1 VPRGVIAVAG
11 THADTLRVQP
21 WAQVAILLLSSVTLI
36 AGTVVVGF
44 PVLPPV
50 VISLAA
56 LVGGTIVVF
65 WVERRETSVDT
76 GWLAVVPLIDIVA
89 IAVIAAPLSHELQLA
104 SALVI
109 LPLSW
114 LAVAFDP
121 VSIVIGVLVSAS
133 VPASHALATDS
144 WPQEAVDWVPFVLAP
159 IVMAVFATSAYVVGR
174 QLRENQRATDAT
186 MERLREESRARAA
199 DVATMTAIE
208 EGTEDAVAVFDRAG
222 ALLRINATARRLAW
236 QARLD
241 FRRPGLGDHRVFA
254 ADRLSPVTFPDEAVK
269 TIIDRMFTIEH
280 VAWLG
285 APGDQVAVHYRMFPI
300 ATEGELVGAAI
311 IAHDVT
317 ELVEGIEV
325 RDRFLDSVGHELRTP
340 LTVLLGETDLALMSD
355 VPESVASRLAAID
368 AAASRLLTTVE
379 HLTAAGRESV
389 AMLRDTAEVAII
401 TGDTVATHRPLA
413 AECGVTL
420 HVNNRAVGHS
430 HVDTRAFR
438 AILTQVLVHAI
449 RFTPAGGEVVVSTDV
464 LGDSRPV
471 VEIRDTGVGMTETER
486 RRAFERFYRSDYARD
501 NAIPGAGV
509 GLSIAKKLADQAGI
523 GVELL
528 PAVGGGLSRVSCFRA
543 PRLTRSLPPPRSRMT
558 RDDST
563 EIRVQGVS

>member
-1 VPRGVIAVAG
+1 MR
-11 THADTLRVQP
+11 
-21 WAQVAILLLSSVTLI
+21 
-36 AGTVVVGF
+36 
-44 PVLPPV
+44 
-50 VISLAA
+50 
-56 LVGGTIVVF
+56 
-65 WVERRETSVDT
+65 
-76 GWLAVVPLIDIVA
+76 
-89 IAVIAAPLSHELQLA
+89 
-104 SALVI
+104 
-109 LPLSW
+109 
-114 LAVAFDP
+114 
-121 VSIVIGVLVSAS
+121 
-133 VPASHALATDS
+133 
-144 WPQEAVDWVPFVLAP
+144 
-159 IVMAVFATSAYVVGR
+159 
-174 QLRENQRATDAT
+174 
-186 MERLREESRARAA
+186 
-199 DVATMTAIE
+199 
-208 EGTEDAVAVFDRAG
+208 
-222 ALLRINATARRLAW
+222 
-236 QARLD
+236 
-241 FRRPGLGDHRVFA
+241 
-254 ADRLSPVTFPDEAVK
+254 
-269 TIIDRMFTIEH
+269 
-280 VAWLG
+280 
-285 APGDQVAVHYRMFPI
+285 
-300 ATEGELVGAAI
+300 
-311 IAHDVT
+311 
-317 ELVEGIEV
+317 
-325 RDRFLDSVGHELRTP
+325 
-340 LTVLLGETDLALMSD
+340 SD

-413 AECGVTL
+413 DECGVTL
-420 HVNNRAVGHS
+420 HVSNRAVGHS

-438 AILTQVLVHAI
+438 AILTEILVHAI

-563 EIRVQGVS
+563 EIRAQGVS